1 MSVPTDHTTWSVGR
15 LAAGSGLTV
24 RTLHHWDAIG
34 LVVPSERSAAGHR
47 RYTDADV
54 RRIYRV
60 VALRGLGLG
69 LAQVRQMLG
78 GDGDV
83 RAAVREHLAELDRRI
98 AAEQALR
105 DRVAALLDAFD
116 AAREPSTAQFIQTI
130 EEMTMHEQYYTPEQ
144 LQQLEQRRQSLGPDG
159 MERAQQAW
167 AELLAEARA
176 EMERGTDPA
185 DERVQALAARWQAL
199 VEQFTGG
206 DPGIAASLK
215 RMYDEQGPQ
224 AASRGMVD
232 PELMAYIGRARAA
245 G

>member
-1 MSVPTDHTTWSVGR
+1 MHRTAEGYGVGD
-15 LAAGSGLTV
+15 LARATGLTV

-54 RRIYRV
+54 RRIYQV

-130 EEMTMHEQYYTPEQ
+130 EEMTMHEQYYTPDQ
-144 LQQLEQRRQSLGPDG
+144 LRQLEQRRQSLGPDG

>member
-1 MSVPTDHTTWSVGR
+1 
-15 LAAGSGLTV
+15 
-24 RTLHHWDAIG
+24 
-34 LVVPSERSAAGHR
+34 
-47 RYTDADV
+47 
-54 RRIYRV
+54 
-60 VALRGLGLG
+60 
-69 LAQVRQMLG
+69 MLG